1 MMSAFAYPGR
11 EGGAVLRDVSFR
23 VAPGETVAI
32 VGPSGAG
39 KSTLFQ
45 LALRFYDPGSGA
57 VMLDGVDISK
67 LDPADLRAEIALV
80 PQDAFIFGATVAD
93 NIAYGAPRRDPRG
106 GRRRG

>member
-1 MMSAFAYPGR
+1 M
-11 EGGAVLRDVSFR
+11 RDVSFR

-45 LALRFYDPGSGA
+45 LALRFYDTAGGA
-57 VMLDGVDISK
+57 VTLDGIDVSR

-80 PQDAFIFGATVAD
+80 PQDAFIFVASVAD
-93 NIAYGAPRRDPRG
+93 NIAYGAPGATREAVVAARTRSMTAV
-106 GRRRG
+106 R